1 MTKCY
6 ITEKYF
12 VPERITRHL
21 YNFNETEKGLY
32 QIVYGILQYGIGY
45 DEIYDLLVRLC
56 KQQKS
61 EVVKRFKLQAWKE
74 EINAIINKLR
84 MLDVKDKYVYVLV
97 PFTDYSEDLRYTMNL
112 FEFAMFTIN
121 EILDKG
127 DAQMN
132 IPSKPSYQ
140 YPQKDITKLICG
152 YYETFIS
159 NFFPDEK
166 SPEYPYY
173 RSLLFDEL
181 IRRGVTSVPQ
191 SLIKYVQ
198 DLDVDEDGVVD
209 LTPSEYYN
217 QPAKFLEL
225 MDLDD
230 EHKMLRVQ
238 PIQDEQDD
246 ANDRETTDRESSK
259 KTYSLGQ
266 AGVVYFMLNDI
277 SKETVEKRKKKKM
290 VSLINYYLGNRYD
303 DDTARSYVDRFRQI
317 TPKSH
322 SLKFYETVKKT
333 LKDYNF
339 DIPDVV
345 DEGIK
350 KKSREKYR

>member
-1 MTKCY
+1 MTTRY
-6 ITEKYF
+6 ITEKDF
-12 VPERITRHL
+12 VPERITRYL
-21 YNFNETEKGLY
+21 LNLNETEKGLY

-74 EINAIINKLR
+74 EIDAIINKLR

-97 PFTDYSEDLRYTMNL
+97 PFTDYSEDLRYTLNL

-132 IPSKPSYQ
+132 IPPKPSYQ

-152 YYETFIS
+152 YYQTFTS

-181 IRRGVTSVPQ
+181 IRRGVTNVPK

-198 DLDVDEDGVVD
+198 DLEVDEDGFVD

-225 MDLDD
+225 MLLGD
-230 EHKMLRVQ
+230 EYKMLSVKS
-238 PIQDEQDD
+238 IIEEQ
-246 ANDRETTDRESSK
+246 AEENDGKKASK
-259 KTYSLGQ
+259 KNNRKSYTQGLVGI
-266 AGVVYFMLNDI
+266 VYFMLKDI
-277 SKETVEKRKKKKM
+277 AQETVKKRRKKM
-290 VSLINYYLGNRYD
+290 IVSLINYYLEIGWDN
-303 DDTARSYVDRFRQI
+303 DTTRSYIDRFEQI
-317 TPKSH
+317 TPRSH
-322 SLKFYETVKKT
+322 SLKFYNAVKEALLEYK
-333 LKDYNF
+333 F
-339 DIPDVV
+339 DVPEVIE
-345 DEGIK
+345 EGIK
-350 KKSREKYR
+350 INNREKSK